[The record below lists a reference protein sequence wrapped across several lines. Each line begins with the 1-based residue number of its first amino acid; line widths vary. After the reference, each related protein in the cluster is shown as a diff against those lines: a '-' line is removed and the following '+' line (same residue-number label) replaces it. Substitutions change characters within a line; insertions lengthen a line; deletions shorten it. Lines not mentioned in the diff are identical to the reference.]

1 MTTKTTPSSSTA
13 TERRSQIEA
22 VCLRLLARRE
32 HSRREL
38 VDKLALRGFERN
50 EVEAV
55 IDELAEQNWQ
65 NDDRFAECYVRQRI
79 ANGYGPIR
87 IRYELQQRGINDVD
101 LDGEAEEQGGW
112 GHLALNAYLAKYGE
126 ERALTQNEWLKR
138 SRFLQQRGFSGEMI
152 KRLFVELKINLCR
165 TNGPGQRYYE

>member
-1 MTTKTTPSSSTA
+1 MTVKKMPNSSTA
-13 TERRSQIEA
+13 TERHAQIETL
-22 VCLRLLARRE
+22 CLRFLARRE

-38 VDKLALRGFERN
+38 VDKLVLRGFERN
-50 EVEAV
+50 EVETV

-65 NDDRFAECYVRQRI
+65 NDDRFAECFVRQRI
-79 ANGYGPIR
+79 ASGYGPIR

-101 LDGEAEEQGGW
+101 LDAEADEQGGW
-112 GHLALNAYLAKYGE
+112 GHLALNVYLAKYGE

-152 KRLFVELKINLCR
+152 KQLFVELNIKVFN
-165 TNGPGQRYYE
+165 